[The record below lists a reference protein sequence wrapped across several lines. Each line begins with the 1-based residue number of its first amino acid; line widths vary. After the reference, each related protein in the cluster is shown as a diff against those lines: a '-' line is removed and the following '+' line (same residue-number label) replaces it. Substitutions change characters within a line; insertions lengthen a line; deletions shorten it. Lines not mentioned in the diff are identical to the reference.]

1 MAIQDSYGRIGFFED
16 FLGAPAASTI
26 SDATAG
32 TRWNAVTLVAIS
44 GDVAMDHTVDE
55 SGGVASFSG
64 AAGAADGI
72 ALLGSPM
79 RPDRNGTIIAGGRF
93 KVSAAT
99 DYRAFL
105 GLQQTVSLSETVN
118 PFTLSG
124 TTLTANNGGEAVGF
138 YYDTQATTDDFRFM
152 SSSAGVAD
160 TAAAV
165 RVGERVRGLTG
176 QATSTLGTL
185 GVRCGVTLTAD
196 KYMVW
201 KIEMDPDGTVRAYFG
216 DETMANT
223 NGPSLIATLAAGAMS
238 TSALY
243 VAHMHLAEQSTGD
256 PTHEVDYFYQFGNR
270 YWTA

>member
-1 MAIQDSYGRIGFFED
+1 MAIQDTYGRIGFFED

-32 TRWNAVTLVAIS
+32 TRWNEVTLVAIS

-64 AAGAADGI
+64 AAGAADGV

-79 RPDRNGTIIAGGRF
+79 QPSTNGTIVAGGRF

-99 DYRAFL
+99 DYRFFG
-105 GLQQTVSLSETVN
+105 GLQETISLSETVN
-118 PFTLSG
+118 PYTLSG
-124 TTLTANNGGEAVGF
+124 TTLTANAAGNVLGF

-152 SSSAGVAD
+152 AG
-160 TAAAV
+160 TNSAAAT
-165 RVGERVRGLTG
+165 TG
-176 QATSTLGTL
+176 ALSYALSGATTLGSL
-185 GVRCGVTLTAD
+185 GIRCNATLTAD
-196 KYMVW
+196 KWMVW
-201 KIEMDPDGTVRAYFG
+201 RIELAPDGSARAYFG

-223 NGPSLIATLAAGAMS
+223 TGLTLIASLKSGVVSS
-238 TSALY
+238 TALY

-256 PTHEVDYFYQFGNR
+256 PTHEVDYFYQHGNR
-270 YWTA
+270 DWAA